1 MKHMIAFGSRVYGLI
16 NELSDYDN
24 VLITDEFFNDYK
36 LLSNIDIEAFSPEKF
51 KEELDKHSIKAIEV
65 YFTDISFFHS
75 IGIYFNLDKNL
86 LRHSVSAVVS
96 NAYIKSKKK
105 IIQGD
110 VYIGLKSY
118 FHCIRLL
125 VYANSLASTNNLDF
139 KDHLEFL
146 KPIYEDIVINRKHKE
161 GTLDTF
167 KDLDNTHKEML
178 KSLRHEFKLLCPK

>member
-36 LLSNIDIEAFSPEKF
+36 LLSNVDIEAFSPEKF

-96 NAYIKSKKK
+96 NAYVKSKKK

-110 VYIGLKSY
+110 VYVGLKSY
-118 FHCIRLL
+118 FHCIRILK
-125 VYANSLASTNNLDF
+125 YANQLAENNYLKF
-139 KDHLEFL
+139 EDHLDFL
-146 KPIYEDIVINRKHKE
+146 KPIYEDIISHKE
-161 GTLDTF
+161 DEGNLELF
-167 KDLDNTHKEML
+167 KIIDNRHKDVL
-178 KSLRHEFKLLCPK
+178 KELRHNFKLLCPK